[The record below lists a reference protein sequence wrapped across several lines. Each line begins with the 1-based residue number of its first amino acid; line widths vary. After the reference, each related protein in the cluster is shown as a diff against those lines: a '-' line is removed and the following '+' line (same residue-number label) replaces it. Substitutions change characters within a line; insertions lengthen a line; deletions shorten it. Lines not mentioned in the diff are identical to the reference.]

1 MTDRAVLLHAML
13 QAIGLSPEFV
23 LVDYGSPVES
33 LKQFETRYPAA
44 YTFDSVLVRL
54 NDGSRN
60 IYLNDTNQYAELGST
75 PADGHLALELDQSKL
90 ETIAVAP
97 RDKTVR
103 EYEYRMTLTPEGN
116 ARIAVTRKNYGEWF
130 AARHKMFEE
139 MPPEERN
146 RFYQEMVA
154 EIAQAAV
161 ADSNLVTNFDSY
173 PGTESYSVQVEKY
186 AVRDG
191 DYLYFE
197 LPRSLSHPFGLR
209 SDTHENPYYQGGD
222 QSLRITTIVELP
234 KGFSNVVLAP
244 SQKEWKLPANG
255 GTVRVR
261 VTKQDAQGDGP
272 TILTFTHEA
281 DLNPFIL
288 DSASYG
294 DLLEIEKQLT
304 HAEASTVL
312 VAQKK

>member
-1 MTDRAVLLHAML
+1 
-13 QAIGLSPEFV
+13 
-23 LVDYGSPVES
+23 
-33 LKQFETRYPAA
+33 
-44 YTFDSVLVRL
+44 VLVRL

-60 IYLNDTNQYAELGST
+60 IYLNDTNQYAQLGTT

-90 ETIAVAP
+90 ETVAVAP
-97 RDKTVR
+97 QDKTVR

-130 AARHKMFEE
+130 GVRHKMFDE

-209 SDTHENPYYQGGD
+209 SDTHENPYYQSAD

-234 KGFSNVVLAP
+234 KGFSHVVLAP
-244 SQKEWKLPANG
+244 GQKEWKLPANG
-255 GTVRVR
+255 GTARVR
-261 VTKQDAQGDGP
+261 VVAQPPSAGSDGP
-272 TILTFTHEA
+272 TILTFTHEV

-288 DSASYG
+288 DSMSYG

-304 HAEASTVL
+304 HPEARTVL
-312 VAQKK
+312 VARKK

>member
-1 MTDRAVLLHAML
+1 
-13 QAIGLSPEFV
+13 
-23 LVDYGSPVES
+23 
-33 LKQFETRYPAA
+33 
-44 YTFDSVLVRL
+44 
-54 NDGSRN
+54 
-60 IYLNDTNQYAELGST
+60 
-75 PADGHLALELDQSKL
+75 
-90 ETIAVAP
+90 
-97 RDKTVR
+97 
-103 EYEYRMTLTPEGN
+103 
-116 ARIAVTRKNYGEWF
+116 VTRKNYGEWF
-130 AARHKMFEE
+130 GVRHKMFDE

-173 PGTESYSVQVEKY
+173 PGTESYSVQVQKY

-209 SDTHENPYYQGGD
+209 SDTHENPYYQSAD

-234 KGFSNVVLAP
+234 KGFSHVVLAP
-244 SQKEWKLPANG
+244 GQKEWKLPANG
-255 GTVRVR
+255 GTARVR
-261 VTKQDAQGDGP
+261 VVAQPRGEGVPPSNRGQDARDTMTSP
-272 TILTFTHEA
+272 TILTFTHEV

-304 HAEASTVL
+304 HAEARTVL
-312 VAQKK
+312 VSQKK